1 MNGLSKIVVTGLVV
15 CLPCFQGKAQ
25 QAFRVMEYNIENFFD
40 CRHDTL
46 KNDTE
51 FLPDALRGWNWN
63 RFNDKRNKIA
73 KVILAASAL
82 QVPDVVALC
91 EVENAYCLESLTK
104 YSPLRDAAYKY
115 FITDS
120 PDERGIDVAFLY
132 QPATFRPLDTR
143 SVRINVSS
151 GQKPTRDLL
160 HVAGKTVTGDTLD
173 FIVCHLP
180 SRAGGKRTET
190 YRKHVAQTVRAVADS
205 IASMRV
211 TPYLIIL
218 GDFNDTPQSVTLHE
232 ELGAL
237 IPSTDAPIPSA
248 LYNLM
253 GEKSDGTYR
262 YKGRWSMLDQFI
274 VSGSLLLVNS
284 PVQTSSSKAFVLN
297 FPFLLKRDE
306 RYGGEAPFRTY
317 IGPRYSGGFSD
328 HLPILLEL
336 TLRED
341 W

>member
-1 MNGLSKIVVTGLVV
+1 MNGYLKIIVTGLVV
-15 CLPCFQGKAQ
+15 CLSCSSGKAQ
-25 QAFRVMEYNIENFFD
+25 QAFCVMEYNVENFFD

-51 FLPDALRGWNWN
+51 FLPDALRGWNWK

-73 KVILAASAL
+73 KVILAASAS

-91 EVENAYCLESLTK
+91 EVENVYCMESLTK

-115 FITDS
+115 FMTDS

-132 QPATFRPLDTR
+132 QPATFRPLGTR
-143 SVRINVSS
+143 SVRINVFP

-180 SRAGGKRTET
+180 SRAGGKRTES
-190 YRKHVAQTVRAVADS
+190 YRRYVAKTVRAVADS
-205 IASMRV
+205 V
-211 TPYLIIL
+211 TSIRLAPHLIIL

-237 IPSTDAPIPSA
+237 TLSSDSPKPFA

-262 YKGRWSMLDQFI
+262 YKGQWSMLDQFI
-274 VSGSLLLVNS
+274 VSGSLLQPDS
-284 PVQTSSSKAFVLN
+284 PVQTSSLKAFVLK

-306 RYGGEAPFRTY
+306 RYGGETPFRTY
-317 IGPRYSGGFSD
+317 IGPRYNGGFSD

-336 TLRED
+336 TIRDEQ
-341 W
+341 